1 MPYIKKVFR
10 SPMDT
15 HIEEL
20 AKLAQT
26 PGDLNYIISRLA
38 SLTLHYE
45 GKSYNV
51 LNALVG
57 ALECAKLEMYR
68 RVAAPYEDL
77 KIVENGDVYTDE
89 VSLLTEVVV
98 AERIQHDHG
107 TSNP

>member
-10 SPMDT
+10 SPMDS
-15 HIEEL
+15 HIEAL

-38 SLTLHYE
+38 ALTLVYE

-57 ALECAKLEMYR
+57 AFECAKLELYR

-77 KIVENGDVYTDE
+77 KVVDNGDVYDDVLQLPAPVPSE
-89 VSLLTEVVV
+89 AV
-98 AERIQHDHG
+98 HDHG
-107 TSNP
+107 NLNT